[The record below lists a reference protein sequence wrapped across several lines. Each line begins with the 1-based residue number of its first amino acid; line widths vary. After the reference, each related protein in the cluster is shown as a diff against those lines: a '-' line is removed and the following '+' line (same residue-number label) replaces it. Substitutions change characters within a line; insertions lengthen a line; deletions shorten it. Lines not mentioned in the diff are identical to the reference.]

1 MRYGWTDNPSCN
13 LYNRQGL
20 PATPFRTDPS
30 YRVSVNDGSGGGL
43 FAAGK
48 SVTVTAGPAPDGQ
61 HFVKWVGDVAQ
72 LDDATKASAT
82 LTMPEAYVSIRA
94 TYAP

>member
-1 MRYGWTDNPSCN
+1 MGK
-13 LYNRQGL
+13 L
-20 PATPFRTDPS
+20 PFFQVQLANFKS
-30 YRVSVNDGSGGGL
+30 NANAVNVNDGSGGGL

-48 SVTVTAGPAPDGQ
+48 AVTVTAGPAPSGQ
-61 HFVKWVGDVAQ
+61 HFVKWVGDVVQ

-82 LTMPEAYVSIRA
+82 LTMPKAYVSIRA